1 MFKTEIYVE
10 RRGKLKKA
18 LSPGMY
24 IFQGNPESPMNYAD
38 NPFRY
43 RQDSTFIYYFG
54 IDAPNLTAVIDLD
67 NDREIIFGDDLTVEQ
82 IIWMGSQPSLH
93 EKCDN
98 VGSKECFPANKLHDF
113 VQNALNKNQPIHFLP
128 QYRAENKIFFANIL
142 SQSVAQIEKNS
153 SVEFAKAV
161 IAQRSVKS
169 DLEIS
174 EIEKALEVSYDMHV
188 HAMRHSKPGVVE
200 QEIAGAIEGIALSG
214 GGYVSY
220 PVIFSVD
227 GQTLHNHYHGN
238 VMQAGDI
245 IVNDSGA
252 AVASHYASDITR
264 TLPVSGKFT
273 PEQKDM
279 YNIVLEA
286 LDSANAM
293 IAPGVRFKDIHLH
306 ACKILAA
313 GLKDKGLMKGDL
325 DEAIQ
330 AGAHALFFQC
340 GTGHMMGL
348 DVHDM
353 EDLGEQYVGYDEEI
367 QRSTQFGLISL
378 RLGKK
383 LQPGF
388 VVTVEPGL
396 YFIPELIDM
405 WRAENKYAEF
415 INYDAV
421 EKYRDFGGIRIEDNL
436 VVTQSGQRI
445 LGRPIPKTVAD
456 VEAVCAS

>member
-1 MFKTEIYVE
+1 MFNAKIYTE
-10 RRGKLKKA
+10 RRNELKKS

-24 IFQGNPESPMNYAD
+24 IFQGNPESPMNYPD

-43 RQDSTFIYYFG
+43 RQDSNFIYYFG

-67 NDREIIFGDDLTVEQ
+67 NDREIIFGDDLTVDE
-82 IIWMGSQPSLH
+82 IIWMGSQPLLQG
-93 EKCDN
+93 KCER
-98 VGSKECFPANKLHDF
+98 VGIKECLPTNKLQAF
-113 VQNALNKNQPIHFLP
+113 IQTALNKKQPIHFLP
-128 QYRAENKIFFANIL
+128 QYRAENKLFIAALLN
-142 SQSVAQIEKNS
+142 QSVAQIENGL
-153 SVEFAKAV
+153 SVEFAKSV

-169 DLEIS
+169 DLEVS
-174 EIEKALEVSYDMHV
+174 EIEKALDVSYDMHV
-188 HAMRHSKPGVVE
+188 YAMRHSKPGVIE

-214 GGYVSY
+214 GGYVAY

-238 VMQAGDI
+238 TMQAGDI

-252 AVASHYASDITR
+252 SISSHYASDITR
-264 TLPVSGKFT
+264 TIPVSGQFS

-286 LDSANAM
+286 LDSANSM
-293 IAPGVRFKDIHLH
+293 VAPGVRFKDIHLH
-306 ACKILAA
+306 ACKILAT

-325 DEAIQ
+325 DEAIK

-353 EDLGEQYVGYDEEI
+353 EDLGEEYVGYDAET
-367 QRSTQFGLISL
+367 QRSAQFGLRSL

-388 VVTVEPGL
+388 IVTVEPGL

-405 WRAENKYAEF
+405 WRAENKYTEF

-421 EKYRDFGGIRIEDNL
+421 EKYRNFGGIRIEDNL
-436 VVTQSGQRI
+436 VVTQNGQRI
-445 LGRPIPKTVAD
+445 LGKPIPKTVAE
-456 VEAVCAS
+456 VEAVCAD